1 MSILSIHPTG
11 NKNFFYLIKALKK
24 KILLK
29 AIFLSLNINS
39 NNKVYSFLPKKIRFY
54 LKRRDFTK
62 FKTDTYSLMPIF
74 ELSRLLNSKL
84 KMNNIFAEKILND
97 FFSENK
103 LYVRFDKEASNKIKK
118 IHTINKV
125 YAYEGSALETFRVAK
140 KMGIQCIYEMP
151 INYWREKKNIINK
164 EYHKNKRYRK
174 FLNYDDLKSF
184 NKRIDEE
191 LSLADQIIVPST
203 KIKKS
208 LSLYPRKLSNINVI
222 NYPYDPTIKS
232 TKKIWFNGKLKLKVL
247 FVGRLDSRK
256 GMVQITEA
264 LKYLKKKKQLNNFE
278 IIFVGSGKFYNKVK
292 SEFNEIT
299 IYPSLPNNLVMDMMK
314 KSDVLLFPSLFE
326 GYGLSAVE
334 AMSRGM
340 TVICSKNC
348 GFLDSCSNKDVM
360 ILKSNTS
367 LNISKS
373 LMLLFKSPKLVKKIG
388 LNAIN
393 AASKYQ
399 FDEYEKKL
407 INIIGK

>member
-24 KILLK
+24 NFLLK

-39 NNKVYSFLPKKIRFY
+39 NNKVYSFLPKKIRYY

-140 KMGIQCIYEMP
+140 KMGIRCIYEMP

-222 NYPYDPTIKS
+222 NYPYDPIIKS

-264 LKYLKKKKQLNNFE
+264 VKYLKKTKQLNNFE

-292 SEFNEIT
+292 SEFNEII
-299 IYPSLPNNLVMDMMK
+299 IYPSLPNNLVMDMME

-340 TVICSKNC
+340 AVICSKDC
-348 GFLDSCSNKDVM
+348 GFLDSCRNKDVM

-367 LNISKS
+367 FNISKS
-373 LMLLFKSPKLVKKIG
+373 LLLLYKNPKLVKKIG

-399 FDEYEKKL
+399 FDEYQKKL

>member
-24 KILLK
+24 NFLLK

-84 KMNNIFAEKILND
+84 KINNIFAEKILND

-140 KMGIQCIYEMP
+140 KMGIRCIYEMP

-222 NYPYDPTIKS
+222 NYPYDPIIKS

-264 LKYLKKKKQLNNFE
+264 LKYLKKKNN
-278 IIFVGSGKFYNKVK
+278 
-292 SEFNEIT
+292 
-299 IYPSLPNNLVMDMMK
+299 
-314 KSDVLLFPSLFE
+314 
-326 GYGLSAVE
+326 
-334 AMSRGM
+334 
-340 TVICSKNC
+340 
-348 GFLDSCSNKDVM
+348 
-360 ILKSNTS
+360 
-367 LNISKS
+367 
-373 LMLLFKSPKLVKKIG
+373 
-388 LNAIN
+388 
-393 AASKYQ
+393 
-399 FDEYEKKL
+399 
-407 INIIGK
+407 